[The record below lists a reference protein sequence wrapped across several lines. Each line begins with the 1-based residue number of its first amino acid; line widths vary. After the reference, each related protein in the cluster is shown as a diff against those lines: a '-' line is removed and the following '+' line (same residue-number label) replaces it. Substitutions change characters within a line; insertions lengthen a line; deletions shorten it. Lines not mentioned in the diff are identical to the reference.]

1 MSHRILVVEDEPAVT
16 DLLAYNLRKAHY
28 DVLTAAEERLDRWRK
43 AAVRSGA
50 DADAVV
56 EAIRDRLAN
65 DLDTPAVVAELDA
78 WAAND
83 AMDGSA
89 VADAVDALLGVRLT

>member
-1 MSHRILVVEDEPAVT
+1 MAMRLG
-16 DLLAYNLRKAHY
+16 LLAGHY
-28 DVLTAAEERLDRWRK
+28 RQDRAWSDDVLTSAEERLDRWRK

-56 EAIRDRLAN
+56 EAIRDGLAN
-65 DLDTPAVVAELDA
+65 DLDTPTVVAELDA